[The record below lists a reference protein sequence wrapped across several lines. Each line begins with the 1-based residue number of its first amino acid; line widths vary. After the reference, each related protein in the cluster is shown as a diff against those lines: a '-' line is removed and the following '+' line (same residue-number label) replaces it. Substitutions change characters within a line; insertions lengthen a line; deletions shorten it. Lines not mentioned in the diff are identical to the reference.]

1 MLANIFVSE
10 VRVKLLRELTNN
22 TDGELHVRDLTRR
35 VGTEVNAIRRE
46 LTNLEQIDLVFRR
59 PHGNRVYYK
68 INKFH
73 PLYPELL
80 GLLGKE
86 FGLGRK
92 IIDKHETLGK
102 LSFATLRRNFV
113 DGTKALDKQIDLML
127 VGDVNVRK
135 AEELIAE
142 VEKEDNTSIH
152 FTVLDNEE
160 LKYRK
165 QRKDPFLMN
174 ILLTPKVMLLGIEED
189 LVN

>member
-1 MLANIFVSE
+1 MLSNIFVSD
-10 VRVKLLRELTNN
+10 VRVRLLHELTKN
-22 TDGELHVRDLTRR
+22 TDGELHVRELTRR
-35 VGTEVNAIRRE
+35 VDTEVNAIRRE
-46 LTNLEQIDLVFRR
+46 LTNLESIDLVFRR

-68 INKFH
+68 INRYH
-73 PLYPELL
+73 TLYPEIL
-80 GLLGKE
+80 GLIGKE

-92 IIDKHETLGK
+92 IIDTHENIGK
-102 LSFATLRRNFV
+102 VSYAVLRRNFI
-113 DGTKALDKQIDLML
+113 DGTKGDGKEIDLML
-127 VGDVNVRK
+127 VGNINLKK

-142 VEKEDNTSIH
+142 EERKTKQQIH

-174 ILLTPKVMLLGIEED
+174 ILLTPKVMLIGVEED